1 MIYFDNH
8 PHGHF
13 GTIRQQI
20 WSALHFPIHLAIVGL
35 VEGAQQIALA
45 RYVANTI
52 TKFEKYLVQYC
63 AKDHLDGE
71 YLTDKLLAAIKYLS
85 LDKKVSSLIFLDD
98 IQNDVYII
106 GNTTGICDASVTG
119 SSVLDLPDEFINLY
133 GHTAA
138 AVYSALG
145 LSLPVDKDVISVMI
159 ESWKLVYRY
168 FWTAFLILIG
178 CFLVVMIM
186 IRTTKVDAFDYMTF
200 FNRAAVVVVAA
211 SLLGLSA
218 SKDLMYRIMETP
230 WILPIAVILLYLI
243 IILDRIGAV
252 IANWRNKKSGD
263 PLTGAHSGH
272 GHGHDDHGHG
282 HDDHGH
288 GHGGAEGHGG
298 DVEAADKQGLM
309 ASAAPV
315 SPHPLEHRS
324 SSYNP
329 LGGSMM
335 PSYYAAGTPPATYG
349 PPPHL
354 HPVQSP
360 PPHGGVAVSTGYA
373 PGGYMPV
380 QNPHYTGEGY

>member
-63 AKDHLDGE
+63 FKDHLDGKD
-71 YLTDKLLAAIKYLS
+71 LRDKLLAVVKYLS
-85 LDKKVSSLIFLDD
+85 LDKKVASLIWLDE
-98 IQNDVYII
+98 IQNDVYAI
-106 GNTTGICDASVTG
+106 GNSTGICRAGVTG
-119 SSVLDLPDEFINLY
+119 TSVLDLPDTFFNLY

-138 AVYSALG
+138 AIYSALG
-145 LSLPVDKDVISVMI
+145 LSLPVDKDVIAVMI

-168 FWTAFLILIG
+168 FWSAFLILIG

-200 FNRAAVVVVAA
+200 FNRAAAVIVAA

-243 IILDRIGAV
+243 ILLDRIGAT
-252 IANWRNKKSGD
+252 IANWRNRKSGD
-263 PLTGAHSGH
+263 PLTGEH
-272 GHGHDDHGHG
+272 GGHGHG

-288 GHGGAEGHGG
+288 GHGGADGHNT
-298 DVEAADKQGLM
+298 DPEAADKQGLM
-309 ASAAPV
+309 ASAAAV
-315 SPHPLEHRS
+315 SPHPGLDHRA

-329 LGGSMM
+329 LGSSMM
-335 PSYYAAGTPPATYG
+335 PSYYAAGSPPVTYG
-349 PPPHL
+349 PTPHL
-354 HPVQSP
+354 HPAQS
-360 PPHGGVAVSTGYA
+360 PHGGAVSTGYA

-380 QNPHYTGEGY
+380 QNPHYSGDGY